1 MAEDIKTRSRRQ
13 HSAELKARVLAECAV
28 PGASVSAVA
37 LAHGLNTNLVHT
49 WRRLARP
56 DKEKAAPAQEFIA
69 LPWQPPAP
77 PPSSAVPAPAE
88 IRIELRRGAVAMNIA
103 WPVAAATEC
112 AAWLRELL
120 G

>member
-1 MAEDIKTRSRRQ
+1 MAQDIKVRSRR
-13 HSAELKARVLAECAV
+13 HHGAELKARVLAECAV

-56 DKEKAAPAQEFIA
+56 DQEKTAPAQEFIA

-77 PPSSAVPAPAE
+77 PPPSAVAAPAD
-88 IRIELRRGAVAMNIA
+88 IRIELRRGA
-103 WPVAAATEC
+103 
-112 AAWLRELL
+112 
-120 G
+120 

>member
-1 MAEDIKTRSRRQ
+1 MSEDIKTRLRRQ
-13 HSAELKARVLAECAV
+13 HSTELKAQVLAECTL

-49 WRRLARP
+49 WRRLRRP
-56 DKEKAAPAQEFIA
+56 GKEQTAPAQEFIA
-69 LPWQPPAP
+69 LPWQPSAP
-77 PPSSAVPAPAE
+77 PPPPAVVAQAD
-88 IRIELRRGAVAMNIA
+88 IRIELRRGAVAMNIT
-103 WPVAAATEC
+103 WPVAAASEC